1 MPPPEVRVNPA
12 DVTTHA
18 GRVDGV
24 SSEVALAKQ
33 AGDAVR
39 PSTDA
44 YGKLCVMIPIM
55 LGALQDVIV
64 GAIDEAAHSLTD
76 TAQRLRTASGDFIA
90 TDQQNAED
98 IARAGPR

>member
-1 MPPPEVRVNPA
+1 MAPPEVRVVPA
-12 DVTTHA
+12 EVTTHA
-18 GRVDGV
+18 GHVDGV
-24 SSEVALAKQ
+24 SGKVTLAKQ

-44 YGKLCVMIPIM
+44 YGKLCVMVPIM

-76 TAQRLRTASGDFIA
+76 TAQRLRTAAGDFTA
-90 TDQQNAED
+90 TDQRNAED